1 LNDSAQDLAKVIVH
15 FIESLPVTI
24 RTEILL
30 FVMIYALDRDSMETE
45 IFLPTIRDE
54 LTKTD
59 GMKRMSVTL
68 RTVAAL
74 DHILLRSAQKTRTA
88 KIAIEQNAAK
98 LSPEIVARFSARQP
112 LNQRHLD
119 RTLQDWTKLRATLIT
134 PQNLVDYEDILLRSQ
149 VLGR

>member
-1 LNDSAQDLAKVIVH
+1 LSASTQDIAKAILH
-15 FIESLPVTI
+15 FIESLPATI

-30 FVMIYALDRDSMETE
+30 FIMLYALDRDTMETE

-54 LTKTD
+54 LTKT
-59 GMKRMSVTL
+59 GGTKRMSVTL

-74 DHILLRSAQKTRTA
+74 DHILLRSVQKTRTA

-98 LSPEIVARFSARQP
+98 LSSEIVARFSARQP
-112 LNQRHLD
+112 LSQKHLD
-119 RTLQDWTKLRATLIT
+119 RALRDWTKLRATLIT
-134 PQNLVDYEDILLRSQ
+134 AQNLVDYEDVLLRKA

>member
-1 LNDSAQDLAKVIVH
+1 MQDIAEVIVH
-15 FIESLPVTI
+15 FIESLPATI

-30 FVMIYALDRDSMETE
+30 FIMMYALDRDTMETE

-54 LTKTD
+54 LTKTG
-59 GMKRMSVTL
+59 GMKRMGVTL

-98 LSPEIVARFSARQP
+98 LSPEIVDRFSARQP
-112 LNQRHLD
+112 LSQKYLD
-119 RTLQDWTKLRATLIT
+119 RALRDWTKLRSTLIT
-134 PQNLVDYEDILLRSQ
+134 PQNLVDYEDILLRPRN
-149 VLGR
+149 LGK